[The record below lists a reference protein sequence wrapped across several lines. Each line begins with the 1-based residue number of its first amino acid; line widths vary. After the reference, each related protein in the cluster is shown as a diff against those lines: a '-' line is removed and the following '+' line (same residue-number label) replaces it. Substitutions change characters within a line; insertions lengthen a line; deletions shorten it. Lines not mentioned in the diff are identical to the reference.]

1 MPTSRSRSRGPKA
14 AAPAERSRAIWPF
27 VLIGLV
33 TVAAVIIA
41 TLPASLAKHFLPAS
55 VSAQELSGSL
65 WHGSAGTIM
74 VNSRNAGALEW
85 QLHPS
90 ALLKLALAADVHWV
104 KGGFALDAIGHLDG
118 HGFSAENVHGGGPIE
133 DLSTLGIPAGW
144 HGTAAIKLDEV
155 SGDFS
160 AVTAATGDIQVT
172 NLACNQVAAG
182 SDLGDYDL
190 NIPPGATAADGSTTA
205 KLSDRGGP
213 VQVQADIR
221 LSPKEHSG
229 LLSGTIM
236 ARAEASP
243 ALRKQIDNLA
253 QLHVRDSQGRI
264 PVEFE
269 FTF

>member
-1 MPTSRSRSRGPKA
+1 MPASRSRSRGLNT
-14 AAPAERSRAIWPF
+14 AAPVERARAFWPF
-27 VLIGLV
+27 VLIGIV
-33 TVAAVIIA
+33 AIAAVVIA
-41 TLPASLAKHFLPAS
+41 TLPASLAGHFLPTS
-55 VSAQELSGSL
+55 VSARDFSGSL

-85 QLHPS
+85 QLHPG
-90 ALLKLALAADVHWV
+90 ALLKFALAADVHWV
-104 KGGFALDAIGHLDG
+104 KGGFALDAVGRFDG
-118 HGFSAENVHGGGPIE
+118 HRFSVQNVRGGGPIE
-133 DLSTLGIPAGW
+133 DLTSLGIAAGW
-144 HGTAAIKLDEV
+144 RGTAAVKLDEITGDY
-155 SGDFS
+155 SGIS
-160 AVTAATGDIQVT
+160 AATGDIQVT
-172 NLACNQVAAG
+172 NLVSNQVAGG

-190 NIPPGATAADGSTTA
+190 NVPPAAAAADGSTTV

-213 VQVQADIR
+213 VQIQADIR

-243 ALRKQIDNLA
+243 ALRSQIDNLA
-253 QLHVRDSQGRI
+253 QLRVRDSQGRI